1 MSCVNNQVSDIQ
13 KSANYSLDDYQITI
27 KSTKEFCLN
36 SDLTQEKNNS
46 LVLILTECITNRNS
60 NQLIRRPISSIIT
73 VRFQQEPGLNSYSKI
88 SDLIKSN
95 DVKLNNIFNI
105 NGHKIIKSY
114 QKDNILYMSLSAK
127 QINNSLNT
135 GSKFWKALSLYDN
148 ILISTSAYGFSKK
161 NSNYSS
167 YRELEKKL
175 KSIRLDT
182 YSNNPKAIHFYKN
195 LGYNQLG
202 TINLKPNKK
211 HYYCFEKLLI

>member
-13 KSANYSLDDYQITI
+13 KSANYNLDDYQITI

-36 SDLTQEKNNS
+36 SDLTQEKNKS
-46 LVLILTECITNRNS
+46 LVLILTECITKPNS

-73 VRFQQEPGLNSYSKI
+73 IRFQKEPGLNSYSKF

-105 NGHKIIKSY
+105 NGQKIIKSY
-114 QKDNILYMSLSAK
+114 EKGNTLYMSMSTK
-127 QINNSLNT
+127 KINNSLNM
-135 GSKFWKALSLYDN
+135 GSRFWKALSLYDN

-167 YRELEKKL
+167 YRQLEEKL
-175 KSIRLDT
+175 KSVVNSIE
-182 YSNNPKAIHFYKN
+182 
-195 LGYNQLG
+195 
-202 TINLKPNKK
+202 INKST
-211 HYYCFEKLLI
+211 

>member
-13 KSANYSLDDYQITI
+13 KSASYNLDDYQITI

-36 SDLTQEKNNS
+36 SDLTQEKNKS
-46 LVLILTECITNRNS
+46 LVLILTECITNPNS

-73 VRFQQEPGLNSYSKI
+73 VRFQQEPGLSSYSKI
-88 SDLIKSN
+88 SDLIKRN

-114 QKDNILYMSLSAK
+114 QKGNTLYMSVSTK
-127 QINNSLNT
+127 KISNSLNT

-167 YRELEKKL
+167 YRKLEEKL
-175 KSIRLDT
+175 KSVVNSIE
-182 YSNNPKAIHFYKN
+182 
-195 LGYNQLG
+195 
-202 TINLKPNKK
+202 INKS
-211 HYYCFEKLLI
+211 I

>member
-13 KSANYSLDDYQITI
+13 KSAIYKLDDYQITI

-36 SDLTQEKNNS
+36 SDLTQEKNKS
-46 LVLILTECITNRNS
+46 LVLILTECIKNPNT

-73 VRFQQEPGLNSYSKI
+73 VRFQQEPGLSSYSKI

-114 QKDNILYMSLSAK
+114 QKANTLYMSVSTK
-127 QINNSLNT
+127 QINNALNT

-161 NSNYSS
+161 NNNYSS
-167 YRELEKKL
+167 YRELEEKL
-175 KSIRLDT
+175 KSVVNSIE
-182 YSNNPKAIHFYKN
+182 
-195 LGYNQLG
+195 
-202 TINLKPNKK
+202 INKST
-211 HYYCFEKLLI
+211 

>member
-1 MSCVNNQVSDIQ
+1 MLFKIIKNFLPISFLLMSCVNNQVSDIQ

-46 LVLILTECITNRNS
+46 LVLILTECITNPNS
-60 NQLIRRPISSIIT
+60 NQLIRRPVSSIIT
-73 VRFQQEPGLNSYSKI
+73 VRFQQEPGLSSYSKI

-114 QKDNILYMSLSAK
+114 QKANTLYMSVSTK
-127 QINNSLNT
+127 QINNALNT

-148 ILISTSAYGFSKK
+148 ILISASAYGFSKK

-167 YRELEKKL
+167 YRQLEEKL
-175 KSIRLDT
+175 KSVVNSIE
-182 YSNNPKAIHFYKN
+182 
-195 LGYNQLG
+195 
-202 TINLKPNKK
+202 INKST
-211 HYYCFEKLLI
+211 

>member
-1 MSCVNNQVSDIQ
+1 MLFKIIKNFLPISFLLMSCVNNQVSDIQ

-46 LVLILTECITNRNS
+46 LVLILTECIINPNS

-95 DVKLNNIFNI
+95 DIKINNIFNV
-105 NGHKIIKSY
+105 NGQKIIKSY
-114 QKDNILYMSLSAK
+114 QMGNTLYMSMYTEKIS
-127 QINNSLNT
+127 NSLNT

-148 ILISTSAYGFSKK
+148 ILISASAYGFSKK

-167 YRELEKKL
+167 YRQLEKKL
-175 KSIRLDT
+175 KSVVNSIE
-182 YSNNPKAIHFYKN
+182 
-195 LGYNQLG
+195 
-202 TINLKPNKK
+202 INKST
-211 HYYCFEKLLI
+211 